1 MRNQIA
7 NLYNTVSAPA
17 TGTQEALTER
27 LQNEC
32 ETGSL
37 LYNRVTGIIRNG
49 KERFKDIIEKSKRR
63 RVTKV
68 RAGIDGCFD

>member
-7 NLYNTVSAPA
+7 NLYNIVSAPA

-37 LYNRVTGIIRNG
+37 LYNSDGYYQ
-49 KERFKDIIEKSKRR
+49 EWKREIQR
-63 RVTKV
+63 HHRKK
-68 RAGIDGCFD
+68 